1 MDSGKQ
7 HLMKFNRRWQMFAY
21 VEAMLYAI
29 GFGLFTYFLASSL
42 LIGSLAFAVSLL
54 LLLLIKHPWSQNLKA
69 TSSYIDAHVAEASF
83 STGLLLEPEENLSS
97 LARLQRYKV
106 SNELKERLGTI
117 TPPNKLRQAT
127 LVLFALSILGFAVSK
142 LELFNRV
149 NAGLDFNSNSEHI
162 QFVATDSVSNETITP
177 KIIEQVITV
186 SYPSYTRE
194 RTKTI
199 TESNIKAVINSRI
212 SWVLKFDNSVSSV
225 SMDRMG
231 ETIPLQ
237 QVDNSYKISQ
247 SLIESGFYSFK
258 FRNEAGLEFTSNLF
272 SLEAI
277 PDNPPELEIT
287 GLEQYT
293 YFDFSETKKIQLQ
306 STITDDYGIDEAYI
320 IATVSKGSGES
331 VKFREEKLYFNETIQ
346 KGQSSLIVTKNINL
360 DALKMKVGDELYF
373 YIEAFDEKEPKR
385 NVTRSETYFAV
396 IKDTVT
402 DEFAV
407 EGTLGVDQMPDYFR
421 SQRQLIIDTEKLIKD
436 KPSITVKDFKFRSNE
451 LGFDQKALR
460 LKYGQFMG
468 DESEMEEAPI
478 GIETDEAS
486 EDHDHT
492 EDQENIL
499 KEYSHDH
506 DGDNEHNL
514 VAAQEADEAEDP
526 LHDYLHNHDDPEES
540 TLFEESLKTKLRKAL
555 SIMWD
560 AELYLRL
567 YEPEKSLPFQYDALK
582 LIQEI
587 KNSARIYVHR
597 IGFDPPPIKEESRLT
612 GSIKDIDNFRK
623 TQDLDVVHPFK
634 SMEIAISRLE
644 VLIQKQDVFKENDKI
659 IFTAAGNE
667 LGRLAIEI
675 PGKYLRILQ
684 GLKNIENNTERTIDN
699 YKIVQK
705 GLWSALP
712 KAKEI
717 PGARKVYTDEIN
729 SLFLKQLETYD

>member
-1 MDSGKQ
+1 MELGKQ
-7 HLMKFNRRWQMFAY
+7 HLMKFNQRWQLLGYLEVF
-21 VEAMLYAI
+21 LYAL
-29 GFGLFTYFLASSL
+29 GVGLFAYFLASNI
-42 LIGSLAFAVSLL
+42 LIALAVFTLALL
-54 LLLLIKHPWSQNLKA
+54 LLLLIKHPWSHNLNT

-83 STGLLLEPEENLSS
+83 STGLLLQPEESLSN

-106 SNELKERLGTI
+106 SHELKTRLGAI
-117 TPPNKLRQAT
+117 NPPNKIKQASAV
-127 LVLFALSILGFAVSK
+127 LVVLVVFGFLLSK
-142 LELFNRV
+142 LGLFSGV
-149 NAGLDFNSNSEHI
+149 DDVFNSNSNQEHI
-162 QFVATDSVSNETITP
+162 QFVATDTLAKESVLP
-177 KIIEQVITV
+177 KITEQVITV
-186 SYPSYTRE
+186 SYPAYTRLGH
-194 RTKTI
+194 KT
-199 TESNIKAVINSRI
+199 TAEPNVKAVVNSKIDWR
-212 SWVLKFDNSVSSV
+212 LQFDNPVSSV
-225 SMDRMG
+225 FMERMG
-231 ETIPLQ
+231 ESFQLQKVDDGYTIR
-237 QVDNSYKISQ
+237 Q
-247 SLIESGFYSFK
+247 SLKESGFYSFK
-258 FRNEAGLEFTSNLF
+258 FKNEDGVEFTSDLF

-277 PDNPPELEIT
+277 PDNTPEIEII

-293 YFDFSETKKIQLQ
+293 YFDFLDTKKIQLQ

-331 VKFREEKLYFNETIQ
+331 VKFREEKLNFNEAIQ
-346 KGQSSLIVTKNINL
+346 KGKRNLNFTRNIDL
-360 DALKMKVGDELYF
+360 DALKMEVGDELYF
-373 YIEAFDEKEPKR
+373 YIEAYDEKEPKR
-385 NVTRSETYFAV
+385 NVARSETYFAV

-402 DEFAV
+402 DQFAV

-436 KPSITVKDFKFRSNE
+436 KPTISTQEFKSRSNE

-468 DESEMEEAPI
+468 DESEMAEAPSE
-478 GIETDEAS
+478 IETDKAG
-486 EDHDHT
+486 EDHDHA

-514 VAAQEADEAEDP
+514 VPLQESEEAEDP

-612 GSIKDIDNFRK
+612 GSIDAIDNFRK
-623 TQDLDVVHPFK
+623 TENLELDQPFA
-634 SMEIAISRLE
+634 SMTKAVSRLE
-644 VLIQKQDVFKENDKI
+644 ELIQKQDVFLEKDKQ

-667 LGRLAIEI
+667 LAILAIEN
-675 PGKYLRILQ
+675 PGKYLGVLQ
-684 GLKNIENNTERTIDN
+684 GLKQIENNTGRTISN
-699 YKIVQK
+699 YKTVQK
-705 GLWSALP
+705 GLLSALP
-712 KAKEI
+712 KTKQI
-717 PGARKVYTDEIN
+717 PGARNTYTDEMN
-729 SLFLKQLETYD
+729 SLFLKHLETYD

>member
-1 MDSGKQ
+1 MELGKQ
-7 HLMKFNRRWQMFAY
+7 HLMKFNQRWQLLGYLEVF
-21 VEAMLYAI
+21 LYAL
-29 GFGLFTYFLASSL
+29 GVGLFAYFLASNI
-42 LIGSLAFAVSLL
+42 LIALAVFTLALL
-54 LLLLIKHPWSQNLKA
+54 LLLLIKHPWSHNLNT

-83 STGLLLEPEENLSS
+83 STGLLLQPEESLSN

-106 SNELKERLGTI
+106 SHELKTRLGAI
-117 TPPNKLRQAT
+117 NPPNKIKQASAV
-127 LVLFALSILGFAVSK
+127 LVVLVVVGFLLSK
-142 LELFNRV
+142 LGLFSGV
-149 NAGLDFNSNSEHI
+149 DDVFNSNSNQEHI
-162 QFVATDSVSNETITP
+162 QFVATDKLAKESVLP
-177 KIIEQVITV
+177 KITEQVITV
-186 SYPSYTRE
+186 SYPAYTRLGH
-194 RTKTI
+194 KT
-199 TESNIKAVINSRI
+199 TAEPNVKAVVNSKI
-212 SWVLKFDNSVSSV
+212 DWKLQFDNPVSSV
-225 SMDRMG
+225 FMERMG
-231 ETIPLQ
+231 ESFPLQ
-237 QVDNSYKISQ
+237 KVDDGYTIRQ
-247 SLIESGFYSFK
+247 SLKESGFYSFK
-258 FRNEAGLEFTSNLF
+258 FKNEDGVEFTSDLF

-277 PDNPPELEIT
+277 PDNTPEIEIL

-293 YFDFSETKKIQLQ
+293 YFDFLDTKKIQVQ

-331 VKFREEKLYFNETIQ
+331 VKFREEKLNFNEAIQ
-346 KGQSSLIVTKNINL
+346 KGKRNLNVTKNIDL
-360 DALKMKVGDELYF
+360 DALKMEVGDELYF
-373 YIEAFDEKEPKR
+373 YIEAYDEKEPKR
-385 NVTRSETYFAV
+385 NVARSETYFAV

-402 DEFAV
+402 DQFAV

-436 KPSITVKDFKFRSNE
+436 KPTISTQEFKSRSNE

-468 DESEMEEAPI
+468 DESEMAEAPSK
-478 GIETDEAS
+478 IETDKAS
-486 EDHDHT
+486 EDHDHA

-514 VAAQEADEAEDP
+514 VPSQESVEAEDP

-623 TQDLDVVHPFK
+623 TENLELDQPFAAMTK
-634 SMEIAISRLE
+634 AISRLE
-644 VLIQKQDVFKENDKI
+644 ELIQKQVIFNELDKE
-659 IFTAAGNE
+659 IFAEAGNE
-667 LGRLAIEI
+667 LALLAIEN
-675 PGKYLRILQ
+675 PGKYLGVLQ
-684 GLKNIENNTERTIDN
+684 GLKQIENNTGRTISN
-699 YKIVQK
+699 YKTVQK
-705 GLWSALP
+705 GLLSALP
-712 KAKEI
+712 KTKQI
-717 PGARKVYTDEIN
+717 PGARNTYTDEIN
-729 SLFLKQLETYD
+729 SLFLKHLETYD

>member
-7 HLMKFNRRWQMFAY
+7 YLMKFNRRWQMFAY

-29 GFGLFTYFLASSL
+29 GIGSFAYFLASSL
-42 LIGSLAFAVSLL
+42 FIGSLAFAVGLL
-54 LLLLIKHPWSQNLKA
+54 LLLFLKHPWSQNLRV

-83 STGLLLEPEENLSS
+83 STGLLLQPEDDLSS

-106 SNELKERLGTI
+106 SNELKKRLGSI

-127 LVLFALSILGFAVSK
+127 LIMGILVILGFAVNK
-142 LELFNRV
+142 LELLKGI
-149 NAGLDFNSNSEHI
+149 NAGLDSNSNNEHI
-162 QFVATDSVSNETITP
+162 QFVATDSVINETITP
-177 KIIEQVITV
+177 KITEQVITV

-194 RTKTI
+194 RTKTT
-199 TESNIKAVINSRI
+199 TEPNIKAVISSRI
-212 SWVLKFDNSVSSV
+212 SWALKFDNSVSNV
-225 SMDRMG
+225 SMERMG

-237 QVDNSYKISQ
+237 HIDNNYKINQ
-247 SLIESGFYSFK
+247 PLIVSGFYSFK
-258 FRNEAGLEFTSNLF
+258 FKNEAGLEFTSNLF

-277 PDNPPELEIT
+277 PDNPPEIEIT
-287 GLEQYT
+287 GMEQYT
-293 YFDFSETKKIQLQ
+293 YFDFSDTKKIQLQ

-331 VKFREEKLYFNETIQ
+331 VKFREEKLNFNETIQ
-346 KGQSSLIVTKNINL
+346 KGQRSSKVTKNIDL
-360 DALKMKVGDELYF
+360 DGLKMDVGDELYF

-402 DEFAV
+402 SDFAV

-436 KPSITVKDFKFRSNE
+436 KPNITVKEFKFRSNE

-468 DESEMEEAPI
+468 DESEMEKAPK

-514 VAAQEADEAEDP
+514 VATQEADEAEDP

-597 IGFDPPPIKEESRLT
+597 IGFDPPPIKEENRLT

-623 TQDLDVVHPFK
+623 TENIEIAYPFK
-634 SMEIAISRLE
+634 SIETAVSRLE
-644 VLIQKQDVFKENDKI
+644 VLIQQQDAFKEHDKV
-659 IFTAAGNE
+659 IFSAAGNE
-667 LGRLAIEI
+667 LARLAIDN
-675 PGKYLRILQ
+675 PGKYLRVLQ
-684 GLKNIENNTERTIDN
+684 GLKNIENNTGRTLGN

-705 GLWSALP
+705 GLLSALP
-712 KAKEI
+712 KAKEV
-717 PGARKVYTDEIN
+717 PGARKGYTDEIN

>member
-1 MDSGKQ
+1 MELGKQ
-7 HLMKFNRRWQMFAY
+7 HLMKFNQRWQLLGYLEVF
-21 VEAMLYAI
+21 LYAL
-29 GFGLFTYFLASSL
+29 GVGLFAYFLASNI
-42 LIGSLAFAVSLL
+42 LIALAVFTLALL
-54 LLLLIKHPWSQNLKA
+54 LLLLIKHPWSHNLNT

-83 STGLLLEPEENLSS
+83 STGLLLQPEESLSN

-106 SNELKERLGTI
+106 SHELKTSLGAI
-117 TPPNKLRQAT
+117 NPPNKIKQASAV
-127 LVLFALSILGFAVSK
+127 LVVLLVFGFLLSK
-142 LELFNRV
+142 LGLFSGV
-149 NAGLDFNSNSEHI
+149 DDVFNSNSNQEHI
-162 QFVATDSVSNETITP
+162 QFVATDTLAKESVLP
-177 KIIEQVITV
+177 KITEQVITV
-186 SYPSYTRE
+186 SYPAYTRLGH
-194 RTKTI
+194 KTM
-199 TESNIKAVINSRI
+199 TEPNVKAVVNSKIDWR
-212 SWVLKFDNSVSSV
+212 LQFDNPVSSV
-225 SMDRMG
+225 FMERMG
-231 ETIPLQ
+231 ESFPLQ
-237 QVDNSYKISQ
+237 KVDDGYTIRQ
-247 SLIESGFYSFK
+247 SLKESGFYSFK
-258 FRNEAGLEFTSNLF
+258 FKNEDGVEFTSDLF

-277 PDNPPELEIT
+277 PDNTPEIEIL

-293 YFDFSETKKIQLQ
+293 YFDFLDTKKIQLQ

-331 VKFREEKLYFNETIQ
+331 VKFREEKLNFNEAIQ
-346 KGQSSLIVTKNINL
+346 KGKRNLNVTKNIDL
-360 DALKMKVGDELYF
+360 DALKMEVGDELYF
-373 YIEAFDEKEPKR
+373 YIEAYDEKEPKR
-385 NVTRSETYFAV
+385 NVARSETYFAV

-402 DEFAV
+402 DQFAV

-436 KPSITVKDFKFRSNE
+436 KPTISTQEFKSRSNE

-468 DESEMEEAPI
+468 DESEMAEAPSE
-478 GIETDEAS
+478 IETDKAG
-486 EDHDHT
+486 EDHDHA

-514 VAAQEADEAEDP
+514 VPSQESEEAEDP

-612 GSIKDIDNFRK
+612 GSIDAIDNFRK
-623 TQDLDVVHPFK
+623 TENLELDRPFA
-634 SMEIAISRLE
+634 SMNKAVERLE
-644 VLIQKQDVFKENDKI
+644 KLIQQQVVFLEGDKEVFAN
-659 IFTAAGNE
+659 AGNE
-667 LGRLAIEI
+667 LAILAMEN
-675 PGKYLRILQ
+675 PVKYLHVLQ
-684 GLKNIENNTERTIDN
+684 GLKQIENNTGRTVGN

-705 GLWSALP
+705 GLLSALP
-712 KAKEI
+712 KTKQI
-717 PGARKVYTDEIN
+717 PGAGNTYTDEIN
-729 SLFLKQLETYD
+729 SLFLKHLETYD

>member
-7 HLMKFNRRWQMFAY
+7 HLMKFNRRWQIFGY

-42 LIGSLAFAVSLL
+42 LIGLLAFAIAMLL
-54 LLLLIKHPWSQNLKA
+54 LLVIKHPWSQDLIT

-83 STGLLLEPEENLSS
+83 STGLLLQPEDNLSS

-106 SNELKERLGTI
+106 SNELNGRLGSL

-127 LVLFALSILGFAVSK
+127 LVLLVLVILGCAVNK
-142 LELFNRV
+142 LELFKGL
-149 NAGLDFNSNSEHI
+149 NAGLELNSNPEHI
-162 QFVATDSVSNETITP
+162 QFVALDSVSNKSVLP
-177 KIIEQVITV
+177 KITEQIITI
-186 SYPSYTRE
+186 SYPSYTHE

-199 TESNIKAVINSRI
+199 TEPNIKAVINSRI
-212 SWVLKFDNSVSSV
+212 SWVLKFDNTVSNV
-225 SMDRMG
+225 SMERMG

-237 QVDNSYKISQ
+237 HVNNSYNISQ
-247 SLIESGFYSFK
+247 SLIASGFYSFIFK
-258 FRNEAGLEFTSNLF
+258 NEAGLEFTSDLF

-277 PDNPPELEIT
+277 PDNPPEIEIT

-293 YFDFSETKKIQLQ
+293 YFDFSDTKKINLQ
-306 STITDDYGIDEAYI
+306 STITDDYGINEAYI

-331 VKFREEKLYFNETIQ
+331 VKFREEKLNFNETIL
-346 KGQSSLIVTKNINL
+346 KGQLSYKVTKNIDL
-360 DALKMKVGDELYF
+360 DGLKMEVGDELYF

-385 NVTRSETYFAV
+385 NVTRSATYFAV

-407 EGTLGVDQMPDYFR
+407 VGTLGVDQMPDYFR

-436 KPSITVKDFKFRSNE
+436 KPSITVKEFKFRSNE

-468 DESEMEEAPI
+468 DESEIEEAPSKT
-478 GIETDEAS
+478 ETDEAS
-486 EDHDHT
+486 EDHDHA

-514 VAAQEADEAEDP
+514 VATQEADEAEDP

-623 TQDLDVVHPFK
+623 IENTEITHPFK
-634 SMEIAISRLE
+634 SIEKAVSRLE
-644 VLIQKQDVFKENDKI
+644 VLIEQQDAFNEIDTVV
-659 IFTAAGNE
+659 FTAAGNE
-667 LGRLAIEI
+667 LAQLAIDN
-675 PGKYLRILQ
+675 PGKYLGILQ
-684 GLKNIENNTERTIDN
+684 GLKNIENNTGRTLDN

-712 KAKEI
+712 KAKEV
-717 PGARKVYTDEIN
+717 PGARNGYTDEIN